1 VAGTVGTEVDA
12 EPEVEVEVE
21 TISLADEPS
30 PSQQVPQIDAE
41 PAAGRD
47 RYLKDL
53 DQAVNDDDEDEAMT
67 AFFEGSGDSRNRR
80 FGWRR

>member
-1 VAGTVGTEVDA
+1 VVDA
-12 EPEVEVEVE
+12 GE

-30 PSQQVPQIDAE
+30 PSQQVPAIHAE
-41 PAAGRD
+41 PASGD

-53 DQAVNDDDEDEAMT
+53 DTAVNESAEDDEAMT
-67 AFFEGSGDSRNRR
+67 AFFEGSSDSRNRR